1 MANLGKKH
9 VSRQRLCLPGT
20 MDFWVNASDGNPYFY
35 VTADVNEKMNEMLT
49 EEIVPQL
56 LQLHPVSEEHKQRM
70 EADEDVP
77 LFTLVFDREGYSPEF
92 FHNLWIK
99 YRIAVITYRKYAK
112 DDWDEAQFEEY
123 SVPTTFEDEQ
133 MKLHEKEFVSKDGK
147 YKMREVRRLCKDG
160 HQTSIVTTNR
170 ILSIIMIASYMF
182 ARRLLSLRLVSLSN
196 HRNIVSD

>member
-1 MANLGKKH
+1 
-9 VSRQRLCLPGT
+9 
-20 MDFWVNASDGNPYFY
+20 
-35 VTADVNEKMNEMLT
+35 MLT

-182 ARRLLSLRLVSLSN
+182 ARWAQEIFFYVN
-196 HRNIVSD
+196 QINM